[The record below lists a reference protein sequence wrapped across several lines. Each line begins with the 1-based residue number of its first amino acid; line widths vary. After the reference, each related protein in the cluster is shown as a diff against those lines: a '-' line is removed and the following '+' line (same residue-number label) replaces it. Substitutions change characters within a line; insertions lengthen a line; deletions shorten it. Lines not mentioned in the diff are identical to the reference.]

1 MHETREFMPAVI
13 ELAELLGWR
22 VYHQGGDIRKGV
34 RSATGPG
41 FPDLVMVRTGELL
54 FVELKSETGYVSD
67 AQVAWLQ
74 ALAEV
79 VDSESDSGYGSGGTG
94 IAVHVWRPAQW
105 LDGTI
110 ERALR

>member
-34 RSATGPG
+34 RSATSKG
-41 FPDLVMVRTGELL
+41 FGDLVMARERGARLIYA
-54 FVELKSETGYVSD
+54 ELKSEKGVMSPD
-67 AQVAWLQ
+67 QVAWMRCM
-74 ALAEV
+74 LAVADRSQTVE
-79 VDSESDSGYGSGGTG
+79 
-94 IAVHVWRPAQW
+94 AVQWRPAQW